1 MRGHNYRIGNGMP
14 MTNRKYA
21 RGTPNVRIARFQT
34 GEARNDYEVR
44 VQLTSKEVAQIRD
57 NALEAA
63 RVSANKKMGTLADKG
78 YWLSVRLYPHVVISE
93 NKMIATAGAD
103 RLQEGMRRAYGKP
116 IGLASR
122 VRIGAVI
129 LQIDTMESHLAQAKT
144 ALKTASSKLP
154 MPSLIKIEQLEKS
167 S

>member
-1 MRGHNYRIGNGMP
+1 
-14 MTNRKYA
+14 
-21 RGTPNVRIARFQT
+21 
-34 GEARNDYEVR
+34 
-44 VQLTSKEVAQIRD
+44 
-57 NALEAA
+57 
-63 RVSANKKMGTLADKG
+63 MGTLADKG